1 MLYEGVIRKMRTED
15 GKPVQYLWEL
25 GSDFLQMNQT
35 QGKKLEIKH
44 LKNECLNCGQD
55 RPIFRMGYCQSC
67 FFEVPQTGEWLIKP
81 ELSTAHLDQADRD
94 LAYEK
99 QIQLQP
105 HIVYLADT
113 GGVKVGVTR
122 KTQVPTRWFD
132 QGASRALPVVETPNR
147 YLAGVAE
154 VALKERVS
162 DKTVPARMLTDV
174 RSEES
179 LETCWEE
186 LKTLLPEEV
195 RPYEIENPEARDIA
209 FPVREYPA
217 KIKSFRLDSQPEFSG
232 TLVGIRGQYLIFESQ
247 LALNLRGHE
256 GYYIGLNIR

>member
-1 MLYEGVIRKMRTED
+1 MRTED

-25 GSDFLQMNQT
+25 GSDFLQMNQA

-44 LKNECLNCGQD
+44 LKNQCLNCTQD

-67 FFEVPQTGEWLIKP
+67 FFEVPQAGEWLIKP

-94 LAYEK
+94 LDYEK

-132 QGASRALPVVETPNR
+132 QGASRALPVLETPNR

-162 DKTVPARMLTDV
+162 DKTVPTRMLTDV
-174 RSEES
+174 HSEAS
-179 LETCWEE
+179 LEECWQD
-186 LKTLLPEEV
+186 LKSLLPDEV
-195 RPYEIENPEARDIA
+195 QPFEIENPKAWDIT
-209 FPVREYPA
+209 FPVLEYPP
-217 KIKSFRLDSQPEFSG
+217 KVKSFRLDSQPEFTG
-232 TLVGIRGQYLIFESQ
+232 TLIGIRGQYLLFDNQ

-256 GYYIGLNIR
+256 GYYIGLNIF